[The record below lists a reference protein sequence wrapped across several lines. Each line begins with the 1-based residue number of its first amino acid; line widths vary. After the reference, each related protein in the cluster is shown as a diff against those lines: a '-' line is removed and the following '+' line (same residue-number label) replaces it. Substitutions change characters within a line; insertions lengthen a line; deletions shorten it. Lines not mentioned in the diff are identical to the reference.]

1 MMEKKTGHEVKW
13 FFEKAGPWQVEYEEL
28 RRIILGS
35 AELTEELKWG
45 KPCYTYEGSNIVLMH
60 GFKEYCAL
68 LFIKGSLIKDEQRIL
83 IQQTENVQAGRQMR
97 FTNVDE
103 IKALEPAITAYV
115 KQAIEIEKAGLEV
128 EFKPT
133 AEYTIPQELQCKF
146 DQLPALQTAF
156 EKLTPGRQRGYIL
169 HFSQPKQA
177 KTRAARVEKYVQQI
191 FEGKGLN
198 D

>member
-1 MMEKKTGHEVKW
+1 MIEGKTGHDAAW
-13 FFEKAGPWQVEYEEL
+13 FFEKAGPWQVEYKEL
-28 RRIILGS
+28 RQIILGS
-35 AELTEELKWG
+35 AELAEELKWG
-45 KPCYTYEGSNIVLMH
+45 KPCYTFEGSNIVLMH

-68 LFIKGSLIKDEQRIL
+68 LFIKGSLIKDEQGLL

-97 FTNVDE
+97 FSGVDE
-103 IKALEPAITAYV
+103 IKALEPAITDYV

-133 AEYTIPQELQCKF
+133 AEYTFPQELQSKF
-146 DQLPALQTAF
+146 EELPALKTAF

-177 KTRAARVEKYVQQI
+177 KTRSARVEKYVQQI
-191 FEGKGLN
+191 FEGRGLN